1 MRKFISTC
9 LIGGLGVLLPIA
21 LFAFLAKW
29 VYDFVT
35 ELIQPLS
42 TMAVGQGVAAE
53 WLADIVVIASLIG
66 LCFVVGFIVRTRI
79 GGLLWNLIDKNL
91 LQRIPGYSIIK
102 DTIHQFVGNKKSPFS
117 QVALVDIFGSGV
129 RVTGFVTDES
139 HPEITTVFVPTG
151 PNPTSGNICHVPKE
165 LVDKIDIPVEKA
177 MRTIISCGAGSAVL
191 TESSQLYPQS
201 EKTASSNQS

>member
-1 MRKFISTC
+1 MRKIISTC

-35 ELIQPLS
+35 QLIQPLS

-53 WLADIVVIASLIG
+53 WLADIVVIVALIA
-66 LCFVVGFIVRTRI
+66 LCFVVGFIVRTRL
-79 GGLLWNLIDKNL
+79 GALLWNLIDKNL
-91 LQRIPGYSIIK
+91 LQPIPGYSIIK
-102 DTIHQFVGNKKSPFS
+102 DTIHQFVGNQKSPFS

-129 RVTGFVTDES
+129 RVTGFITDDS

-151 PNPTSGNICHVPKE
+151 PNPTSGNICHVPKN
-165 LVDKIDIPVEKA
+165 LVETVDIPVEKA
-177 MRTIISCGAGSAVL
+177 MRSIISCGSGSAAL
-191 TESSQLYPQS
+191 TDASQHVIQ
-201 EKTASSNQS
+201 KAAVAD